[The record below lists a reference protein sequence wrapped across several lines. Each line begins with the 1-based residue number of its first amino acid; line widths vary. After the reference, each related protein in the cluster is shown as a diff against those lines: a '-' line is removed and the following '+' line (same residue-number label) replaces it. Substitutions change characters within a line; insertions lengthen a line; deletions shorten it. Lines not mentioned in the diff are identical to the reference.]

1 MAASSPNRRQ
11 SRRTVSYTH
20 LGAVAAAPQLRTD
33 AEMLHIA
40 EVLRLPVEQQP
51 HEFRPIKKL
60 GEMVLRVG
68 QDGPLLIGQ
77 PLLVAGK
84 AGLVEGHRPS
94 KRRFLRL
101 CQPSPFHS
109 SLSSLLKNALP
120 FWERIL
126 FFLDVYKRQ
135 EELYRRTRTEGF
147 GPEVKKRIL
156 LGTFVL
162 SADCYDSYYKK
173 ALQARARLKA
183 AFDAVFQRYDLLL
196 TPVAPTTAPRLGEG
210 LADPLSLYLSCLLYT
225 SRCV

>member
-1 MAASSPNRRQ
+1 MARVLRPVGGMDVGIGVDGEATPLVEALPPPCDLVHRRVDLQ
-11 SRRTVSYTH
+11 YHGFPIPAQLLQR

-60 GEMVLRVG
+60 DEMVLRVG

-109 SLSSLLKNALP
+109 SRSSLLKNALP

-126 FFLDVYKRQ
+126 FFPVYTPPRAFSRSARMSFTSSMPTEK
-135 EELYRRTRTEGF
+135 RTRSGDTPAAASSASF
-147 GPEVKKRIL
+147 IWRWV
-156 LGTFVL
+156 VL
-162 SADCYDSYYKK
+162 A
-173 ALQARARLKA
+173 
-183 AFDAVFQRYDLLL
+183 
-196 TPVAPTTAPRLGEG
+196 G
-210 LADPLSLYLSCLLYT
+210 
-225 SRCV
+225 